1 MVLPGSATSPR
12 EFGAA
17 LRTARERGDVHLDVI
32 AERTKIGR
40 RLLEALE
47 AGEFAKLPNR
57 VFVRLFLQQYLV
69 LIGERP
75 ESWMPAFEAT
85 WQRFEDSSQ
94 PWEVAAPAPSRGGR
108 WLPWLIGFGVVGA
121 GFAALMLVERGR
133 VGTDS
138 HAAAPTPAALVPAA
152 AAPAVEQPTPF
163 PEPTAVANPPDV
175 LILRTGDRPCW
186 VEVRVQG
193 SRPESRL
200 LAAGEEWRIEA
211 GGRAVDLLAGDA
223 GALRLEYLGEQ
234 RAGLGTD
241 GQVARVQLGPAATP
255 TAPGPTP

>member
-12 EFGAA
+12 EFGTA
-17 LRTARERGDVHLDVI
+17 LRAARERSGVHLDVI

-40 RLLEALE
+40 RLLESLE

-57 VFVRLFLQQYLV
+57 VFMRLFLQQYLV

-75 ESWMPAFEAT
+75 EEWMPAFEAT
-85 WQRFEDSSQ
+85 WQRFEESSQ

-108 WLPWLIGFGVVGA
+108 WLPWLIGVGVVGA
-121 GFAALMLVERGR
+121 GFAALMLVERGG
-133 VGTDS
+133 VGGDGQ
-138 HAAAPTPAALVPAA
+138 AAPTPAALLPAV
-152 AAPAVEQPTPF
+152 AAPAIEAPTPV
-163 PEPTAVANPPDV
+163 PEPTAAPNPPDV
-175 LILRTGDRPCW
+175 LFLRTGDRPCW

-223 GALRLEYLGEQ
+223 GALQLEYLGEQ
-234 RAGLGTD
+234 RLRLGSD
-241 GQVARVQLGPAATP
+241 GQVARVQLGPAAAP
-255 TAPGPTP
+255 TGPGPTP